1 MAWLVALGF
10 PLGARP
16 LLQSQLQ
23 HLEQNRYVVIPD
35 WITTDQT
42 NRLQR
47 DAVTLDSLTGWDCH
61 IGSNANIQ
69 LDTSYRRS
77 RQCNIYPPPSN
88 AAGSESTRAS
98 IIAEVNALRSQ
109 LQQADLGL
117 PHLAPFETELNSLCY
132 PSGGHYRRHLDQPYT
147 NAGWVRCGR
156 AASDGG
162 SFGGQHTRR
171 VISFILY
178 LNRGWAASDGGAL
191 RLFKAHERGI
201 GADENQLATHTEDVY
216 PEGGTLVILMS
227 GDVEHQVRET
237 RIGRQCLVGWFREL
251 ESTRVPDLDMR
262 SLRTLRMLDRENTI
276 GSCAALIDSG
286 SGDAM
291 LR

>member
-1 MAWLVALGF
+1 MSGTKATPLTGAVCSEKVTTQKPDEGLHSFTLPSPPPVAF
-10 PLGARP
+10 YGASCEATVSYPQEPWIDADGPVYRMD
-16 LLQSQLQ
+16 
-23 HLEQNRYVVIPD
+23 VVIPD

-69 LDTSYRRS
+69 LDTSYLRS

-117 PHLAPFETELNSLCY
+117 PHLAPFETELNYLCY

-171 VISFILY
+171 VISFIL
-178 LNRGWAASDGGAL
+178 
-191 RLFKAHERGI
+191 
-201 GADENQLATHTEDVY
+201 
-216 PEGGTLVILMS
+216 
-227 GDVEHQVRET
+227 
-237 RIGRQCLVGWFREL
+237 
-251 ESTRVPDLDMR
+251 
-262 SLRTLRMLDRENTI
+262 
-276 GSCAALIDSG
+276 
-286 SGDAM
+286 
-291 LR
+291 